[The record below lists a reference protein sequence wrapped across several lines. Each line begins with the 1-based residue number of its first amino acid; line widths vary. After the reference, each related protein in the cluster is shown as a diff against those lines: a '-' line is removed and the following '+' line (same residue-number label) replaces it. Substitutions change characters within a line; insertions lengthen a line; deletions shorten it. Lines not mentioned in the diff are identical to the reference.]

1 MVIGVNVKKYR
12 ELKDYSLSD
21 LAEKAG
27 VSKAFLWE
35 IEQGNS
41 KRPGAEVLFKIA
53 TALDVT
59 VAELMGKKLPKVKS
73 PEIQPEINKGLKE
86 FIEERKRQGNP
97 LDQEEIMSL
106 AYVQLRGGRPQT
118 KDDWAFV
125 YAALKR
131 STDQR
136 GRADG

>member
-1 MVIGVNVKKYR
+1 MIIGINIKKYR

-53 TALDVT
+53 TALNVT
-59 VAELMGKKLPKVKS
+59 IADLMGKRPPQVEQDKIEPV
-73 PEIQPEINKGLKE
+73 INQGLRE
-86 FIEERKRQGNP
+86 FIEERKRQNSP
-97 LDQEEIMSL
+97 LDQEEIRSL
-106 AYVQLRGGRPQT
+106 AYVQFRGVRPQT
-118 KDDWAFV
+118 KDDWEIV
-125 YAALKR
+125 YLTLKKSTRR
-131 STDQR
+131 SD
-136 GRADG
+136 D

>member
-1 MVIGVNVKKYR
+1 MVIGINIKKYR

-59 VAELMGKKLPKVKS
+59 VAELMGKKSPKVKS
-73 PEIQPEINKGLKE
+73 PEIEPDINDGLKE
-86 FIEERKRQGNP
+86 FIKERKQQGNP
-97 LDQEEIMSL
+97 LAQDEIRSL
-106 AYVQLRGGRPQT
+106 AYVQFRGGRPQT
-118 KDDWAFV
+118 KDDWALV
-125 YAALKR
+125 YLTLKN
-131 STDQR
+131 STR
-136 GRADG
+136 RIDG